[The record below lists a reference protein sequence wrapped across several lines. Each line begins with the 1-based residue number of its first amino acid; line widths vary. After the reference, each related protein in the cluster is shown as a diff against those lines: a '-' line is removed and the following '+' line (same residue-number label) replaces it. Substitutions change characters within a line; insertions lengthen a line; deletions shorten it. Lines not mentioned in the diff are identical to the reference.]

1 MARLAVLA
9 SGNGSNFQALA
20 EAIRGRAASEPA
32 APRHELVLLAYDR
45 KAAFAAERARALGI
59 PARHVAYAG
68 PSRPEDP
75 ERARAAAEAELDA
88 ALGEAGA
95 ELLALAGF
103 MRLLSPGFVRRWEG
117 RLVNVHPSLLPAWPG
132 AHAIRRAF
140 EAGERR
146 FGVSVHFVDAGMD
159 TGPLIAQSEFRT
171 EADAGLPEI
180 EARVHEE
187 EHRLYPR
194 VVLGLLDEIE
204 AGRRRQ

>member
-20 EAIRGRAASEPA
+20 EAIRDRANGDPS
-32 APRHELVLLAYDR
+32 APRHELVLLAHDR

-59 PARHVAYAG
+59 PARHVPYAG
-68 PSRPEDP
+68 PGRPEDP
-75 ERARAAAEAELDA
+75 EKARAAAEAELGA
-88 ALGEAGA
+88 ALTASGA

-103 MRLLSPGFVRRWEG
+103 MRILSPEFVRAWEG

-132 AHAIRRAF
+132 AHAIHRAF

-159 TGPLIAQSEFRT
+159 TGPLIAQSEFRV
-171 EADAGLPEI
+171 ERGVGLPEI